1 MIFGIG
7 TDAIEI
13 ARIEAAVARHGARFV
28 ERILGPRERAAHAR
42 RAAQSRTRGT
52 MYLATR
58 FAGKEAIAKAI
69 GLGMNAPMHWH
80 AAEIVNAD
88 SGKPEVMADAG
99 LGAFLAERGLRL
111 HVSVS
116 DSETLALAY
125 AVAEAV

>member
-13 ARIEAAVARHGARFV
+13 ARIEAAVTRHGERFV
-28 ERILGPRERAAHAR
+28 DRILGPHERTIHDA

-58 FAGKEAIAKAI
+58 FAAKEAIAKAI
-69 GLGMNAPMHWH
+69 GLGMNAPMHWR
-80 AAEIVNAD
+80 AAEIVNAP
-88 SGKPEVMADAG
+88 SGKPEVVADAG
-99 LGAFLAERGLRL
+99 LQAFLAERSLRL

-116 DSETLALAY
+116 DSDTLALAY
-125 AVAEAV
+125 AVAEEV